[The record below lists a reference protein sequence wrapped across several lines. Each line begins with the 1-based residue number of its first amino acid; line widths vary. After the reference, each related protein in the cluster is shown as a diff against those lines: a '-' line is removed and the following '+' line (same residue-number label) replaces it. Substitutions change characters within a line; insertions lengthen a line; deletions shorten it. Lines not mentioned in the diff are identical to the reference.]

1 MEKSIKF
8 YPVKGYNDLMTRKQL
23 PLIIIIAVILGG
35 LVFGFYYWFQ
45 YMKPGLKSPGSE
57 EKEGTTTQ
65 TEISQEEA
73 INLALEKYPGEIKSI
88 VKPEI
93 ISERNISSPDFWLV
107 EIALENP
114 MFFEKTNKEI
124 KIIKVKVTM
133 DKNVDIYELVE

>member
-1 MEKSIKF
+1 
-8 YPVKGYNDLMTRKQL
+8 MTRKQL